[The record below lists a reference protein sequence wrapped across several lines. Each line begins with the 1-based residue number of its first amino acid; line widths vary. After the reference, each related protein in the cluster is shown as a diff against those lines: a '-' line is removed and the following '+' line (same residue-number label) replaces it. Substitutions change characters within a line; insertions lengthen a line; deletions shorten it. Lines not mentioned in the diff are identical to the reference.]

1 MVECQFQ
8 RSQHRLYQSHGV
20 KYLVA
25 KVLVWDPSSTRPA
38 TPGLPV
44 KVTPLAVRNAATTR
58 TPCEH
63 SSAHAARSPRDD
75 IAMTLGL
82 TRQVLG

>member
-1 MVECQFQ
+1 MAECQFQ
-8 RSQHRLYQSHGV
+8 RSQHRLYQSHRV

-44 KVTPLAVRNAATTR
+44 KVIPRALSSAQQRCNTHAVRGQRCARRAT
-58 TPCEH
+58 PE
-63 SSAHAARSPRDD
+63 
-75 IAMTLGL
+75 G
-82 TRQVLG
+82 